1 MMVFELLFV
10 GLFLASLIAL
20 IGVLILAVR
29 RRRRTAMR
37 GLGVLGAGWAV
48 YLFVVVAVAVTMGAR
63 PQRTIPVGQEL
74 CFDEMCF
81 SVVNIQIVPQMGP
94 ASQFVKA
101 NGRFYVITVR
111 VSSRSRGRVQSEGG
125 LRALLWDSGKY
136 YEVSSG
142 GQQAWE
148 AVNGETARLTVRLRP
163 GESVQSVQVFDLP
176 NDASAPGLAL
186 SHGFTPGYFVIGECP
201 LFQKPTILKLAP

>member
-1 MMVFELLFV
+1 
-10 GLFLASLIAL
+10 
-20 IGVLILAVR
+20 
-29 RRRRTAMR
+29 
-37 GLGVLGAGWAV
+37 
-48 YLFVVVAVAVTMGAR
+48 
-63 PQRTIPVGQEL
+63 
-74 CFDEMCF
+74 
-81 SVVNIQIVPQMGP
+81 
-94 ASQFVKA
+94 
-101 NGRFYVITVR
+101 